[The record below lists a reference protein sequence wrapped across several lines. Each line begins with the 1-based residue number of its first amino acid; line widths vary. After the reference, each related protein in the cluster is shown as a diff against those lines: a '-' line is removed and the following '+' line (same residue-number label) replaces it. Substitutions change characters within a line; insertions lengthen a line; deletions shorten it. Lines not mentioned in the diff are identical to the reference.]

1 MDEGVVMTNS
11 ARFSWALRARWLAST
26 AVSLSAASAA
36 AVPPLNTLY
45 DFTPADGSAFEF
57 SALIQASDGN
67 FYGVSALGG
76 RNEEGFVYKVNRTT
90 GRITHL
96 HDFDFSDGATPRG
109 SLIQG
114 ADGDLYGT
122 TEAGGA
128 NRSDYC
134 YSGQYYQK
142 GGCGTAFKVSLTGAF
157 TKLHDFYT
165 AADGYQAAT
174 NTGVIQASD
183 GNFYGMAQV
192 EFPTGW
198 SSVFKMTPGG
208 VVTPFFQ
215 FAADNSQGFGTHTGL
230 IQATDGNLYGTTL
243 GLSPSA
249 AEYGTV
255 FRLSLSGAFQ
265 TLYLFQGA
273 PASGIGDG
281 ANPWGNLIEGTDGA
295 LYGTTYGGGTTAG
308 NCYDGG
314 CGTVFRITTAGDEKV
329 LYRFTGSA
337 TDGEWPQ
344 NAGLAWVSDD
354 TLYGVSS
361 GNPYGVD
368 GPPECYV
375 GSIATAGC
383 GIVFELTT
391 AGKFTALHNFGS
403 GDGSLGLFPM
413 TSMIL
418 ASDNNL
424 YGVALLGGGY
434 GDGTVYRVQRNAAT
448 PVLEISGI
456 APAGGPPGTTVVIS
470 GKGFTGASQ
479 VTFPTGRATPV
490 PFTVQSDTEIEI
502 SVPTNGVSGAI
513 GVTAPHGTTFSPVIF
528 YLEPTISSLVPTRG
542 HIGGSVNILG
552 THFDDITSIT
562 IGGATVTNWDFV
574 TGGDTSIDAE
584 IPEGAVTGPIVIT
597 NPGGSAISQVFTI
610 TDASRQTH

>member
-1 MDEGVVMTNS
+1 MTICAGFARAVRALWPASAAVV
-11 ARFSWALRARWLAST
+11 
-26 AVSLSAASAA
+26 LSATSAA

-45 DFTPADGSAFEF
+45 DFTAADGSAFEF
-57 SALIQASDGN
+57 SALIEASDGN
-67 FYGVSALGG
+67 FYGSSALGG
-76 RNEEGFVYKVNRTT
+76 KNEYGFVYKVNRTT

-96 HDFDFSDGATPRG
+96 HDFDFTDGATPRG

-114 ADGDLYGT
+114 SDGDLYGT

-134 YSGQYYQK
+134 YSGQFYQK

-174 NTGVIQASD
+174 STGVVQASD

-192 EFPTGW
+192 EFPTGAT
-198 SSVFKMTPGG
+198 SVFKMTPAG
-208 VVTPFFQ
+208 VVSLFVQ
-215 FAADNSQGFGTHTGL
+215 FAADGSQGFSTNTGL
-230 IQATDGNLYGTTL
+230 IQASDGNLYGTTL
-243 GLSPSA
+243 GEEATA
-249 AEYGTV
+249 AENGTV
-255 FRLSLSGAFQ
+255 FRLSLSGAVQ
-265 TLYLFQGA
+265 TLYAFQGA
-273 PASGIGDG
+273 PSSGTGDG
-281 ANPWGNLIEGTDGA
+281 ANPWGNLIEGSDGA
-295 LYGTTYGGGTTAG
+295 FYGTTYGGGTTEG
-308 NCYDGG
+308 NCYNGG
-314 CGTVFRITTAGDEKV
+314 CGTVYRITTAGAETV

-344 NAGLAWVSDD
+344 NAGLAWVSGG

-361 GNPYGVD
+361 GNPYGSF

-375 GSIATAGC
+375 GLTDSAGC
-383 GIVFELTT
+383 GIVFELTST
-391 AGKFTALHNFGS
+391 GKFTALHNFGS
-403 GDGSLGLFPM
+403 GNGALGLFPM

-418 ASDNNL
+418 ASDSNL

-434 GDGTVYRVQRNAAT
+434 GDGVVYRVQRNAAT
-448 PVLEISGI
+448 PVIEISGI
-456 APAGGPPGTTVVIS
+456 APVGGPPGTQVVVS

-490 PFTVQSDTEIEI
+490 DFTVKSDTEIEL
-502 SVPTNGVSGAI
+502 SVPANGVSGAI
-513 GVTAPHGTTFSPVIF
+513 GVTAPHGTTFSPVTF
-528 YLEPTISSLVPTRG
+528 YLEPTISSLVPTSG
-542 HIGGSVNILG
+542 HVGGTVNILG

-562 IGGATVTNWDFV
+562 IGGATVTNWDYV
-574 TGGDTSIDAE
+574 TGADTSIDAQ
-584 IPEGAVTGPIVIT
+584 IPKGAVTGPIVIT
-597 NPGGSAISQVFTI
+597 NPGGSATSPVFTI